1 MSLVV
6 NIAKDDLLAA
16 LAFIQ
21 NITTKP
27 GTLAILSNILIETKN
42 DTIEITGTDLEV
54 GVQQIIPAEILSSGS
69 ITLPSKKLF
78 EIVRESNEEHIH
90 LEVKENNWVKI
101 KAGASDYNV
110 AGMASEDFPTFPV
123 YEEEKLIS
131 LPAGDIKDII
141 DKTIFSVASDSE
153 STFTLTGLL
162 VEKEESEGTHFLRM
176 VSSDGHRLS
185 LMKKQTEK
193 ALTPFQIENTTI
205 IPRKGAQEIKKLC
218 EKIENVKI
226 GFEKKQAVLKSD
238 NTTII
243 IRLMSGDFPDFR
255 SLLDVIDMEK
265 YVEIDRIA
273 LQNSMRRMNL
283 FAEEKFNVVKWQI
296 EDNQLTL
303 TSQSMD
309 IGNARETIPIDY
321 SGEPIVLGFNG
332 KYFVDTLQVIT
343 CEKVKVFVTG
353 AGKPCLVKSEKEPE
367 FISVIMPMEL

>member
-185 LMKKQTEK
+185 LMKKKTEK

-255 SLLDVIDMEK
+255 SLLDVIDLEK

-353 AGKPCLVKSEKEPE
+353 PGKPCLVKSEKEPE

>member
-6 NIAKDDLLAA
+6 NIARDDLLAA

-54 GVQQIIPAEILSSGS
+54 GVRQIIPAEVLSAGS
-69 ITLPSKKLF
+69 TTLPSKKLF

-101 KAGASDYNV
+101 TTGASEYNV
-110 AGMASEDFPTFPV
+110 AGMASEDFPSFPA
-123 YEEEKLIS
+123 YAEENLIS
-131 LPAGDIKDII
+131 LPSKDVKDLI

-153 STFTLTGLL
+153 STFILTGLL
-162 VEKEESEGTHFLRM
+162 VEKEEKEEGHFLRM

-185 LMKKQTEK
+185 LMKKKTEK
-193 ALTPFQIENTTI
+193 ELTSFQIDNTTI
-205 IPRKGAQEIKKLC
+205 IPRKGALEIRKLC
-218 EKIENVKI
+218 EKTENIKI
-226 GFEKKQAVLKSD
+226 GFERKQAVLKSD
-238 NTTII
+238 TVTII

-255 SLLDVIDMEK
+255 SLLDVINMEK
-265 YVEIDRIA
+265 FIEIDRVS
-273 LQNSMRRMNL
+273 LLNSMRRMNL

-296 EDNQLTL
+296 EDNTLTL

-309 IGNARETIPIDY
+309 IGSARDIIPIEY
-321 SGEPIVLGFNG
+321 SEEPIILGFNG
-332 KYFVDTLQVIT
+332 KYFVDTLQVIS

-353 AGKPCLVKSEKEPE
+353 AGKPCLIKSEKEPE